1 MKKTTEKI
9 NKTKSWLVE
18 KINKIDKPLARL
30 IKKKKGGRGLK
41 SIKLQMKKKL
51 HSLYNVKRNTKDC
64 EILCSYYKQLH
75 TNKMDNLEEMGKF
88 LERYNLPRLNH
99 EETENMNRPI
109 TSTKIETV
117 VKTLPTN
124 ISPG

>member
-30 IKKKKGGRGLK
+30 IKKKGRGLK

-51 HSLYNVKRNTKDC
+51 HSLYNVKRNTKDR

-88 LERYNLPRLNH
+88 LERYNLPRLSQ
-99 EETENMNRPI
+99 EEIDSMNKPI
-109 TSTKIETV
+109 TINKTKLVI
-117 VKTLPTN
+117 
-124 ISPG
+124 

>member
-1 MKKTTEKI
+1 
-9 NKTKSWLVE
+9 
-18 KINKIDKPLARL
+18 
-30 IKKKKGGRGLK
+30 
-41 SIKLQMKKKL
+41 MKKKL
-51 HSLYNVKRNTKDC
+51 HSLYNVKRNTKDR